1 MEENEVSKS
10 NKIKIIVI
18 TALVFLLS
26 IAGVT
31 YAYFTIQIVGNDT
44 ASSMRLRTANYGLI
58 YNDVQIISGEYEKPG
73 WTDTKTLT
81 VTNTGNVTA
90 YYTIIWRDL
99 INTLTNNELVISATC
114 SSSSGTCP
122 TISETVVPT
131 AATETHNVAVKGNIE
146 IAPGVTHTYTVTAL
160 FKETGSNQNY
170 NQNKYFNGTL
180 NITDGSA
187 PATLS
192 LLTDTG
198 TSGLSTGDVVR
209 ATKSGIDNQD
219 FYVVSTNASETVLL
233 AKYNLL
239 VGDVYDVDSEYNYT
253 LNKTMNSNNTVGYG
267 LQSSS
272 AKGYVDGDTQYI
284 GIVPFSGTNYWDN
297 STCQYAG
304 TSWNCTGT
312 SGLKSEY
319 ATGGASYGGNPYPNV
334 YNGNLSNVAPSIDY
348 TEGYGLAQNNGYTIA
363 YYIEEYINTLGIN
376 GTGRLLTVEEANT
389 LGCSSNSYTCSSA
402 TSWLN
407 NGSTFWLGSADNG
420 YRVWDVHSGGDLD
433 SYYFSDDGGVGVRPV
448 IVVNTSDIQSS

>member
-1 MEENEVSKS
+1 M
-10 NKIKIIVI
+10 
-18 TALVFLLS
+18 
-26 IAGVT
+26 
-31 YAYFTIQIVGNDT
+31 
-44 ASSMRLRTANYGLI
+44 
-58 YNDVQIISGEYEKPG
+58 
-73 WTDTKTLT
+73 
-81 VTNTGNVTA
+81 
-90 YYTIIWRDL
+90 
-99 INTLTNNELVISATC
+99 
-114 SSSSGTCP
+114 
-122 TISETVVPT
+122 
-131 AATETHNVAVKGNIE
+131 
-146 IAPGVTHTYTVTAL
+146 
-160 FKETGSNQNY
+160 
-170 NQNKYFNGTL
+170 
-180 NITDGSA
+180 
-187 PATLS
+187 
-192 LLTDTG
+192 
-198 TSGLSTGDVVR
+198 
-209 ATKSGIDNQD
+209 
-219 FYVVSTNASETVLL
+219 LL